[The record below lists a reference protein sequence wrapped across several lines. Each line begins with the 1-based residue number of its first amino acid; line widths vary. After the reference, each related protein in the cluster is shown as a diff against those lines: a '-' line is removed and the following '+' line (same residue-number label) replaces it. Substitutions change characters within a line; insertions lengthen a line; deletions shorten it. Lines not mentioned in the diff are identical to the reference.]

1 MSCSGESIQ
10 DGVAAILLQGLRRLE
25 QLGISE
31 PVVGESLSSWGH
43 RINRQIETPMFFNQ
57 HSVSDA
63 HGIEQSDAPDSS
75 GIRFVDPDGVASND
89 WVDNCV
95 QTLGIPRQWFECQ
108 FPFFERPYAPLR
120 YRRAFCYQCLAQS
133 MQATG
138 LPAWK
143 SDWRH
148 LAQPLCSVHAI
159 PLLDTPVSIALTFD
173 HPVRAFTWYW
183 DSSDAKDHHLLICNA
198 WPLRNAFA
206 FDVQRRIDALRASAP
221 DRTEQAQIDG
231 FMLSLM
237 RAVMMPC
244 LHYAFP
250 KIVFSDWGGPNG
262 YHRDAFYLNF
272 YHEVY
277 RAPSIA
283 RVNALY
289 LCGLLLGW
297 ITEQEAGSTSAEGY
311 FMPARAKVIW
321 RLMEKNSNLLSL
333 LGDELHRYE
342 SRSLTISMLVDFP
355 RCWRP
360 T

>member
-1 MSCSGESIQ
+1 MSCSGESMQ
-10 DGVAAILLQGLRRLE
+10 DGEATILLQGLRRLE

-31 PVVGESLSSWGH
+31 PVVGESLSSWSY
-43 RINRQIETPMFFNQ
+43 RINLQINGPIFD
-57 HSVSDA
+57 HPKYVSDA
-63 HGIEQSDAPDSS
+63 RGIVQSDAPDSS

-95 QTLGIPRQWFECQ
+95 QTLDIPRQWFECQ
-108 FPFFERPYAPLR
+108 FPFFERPYTPLR

-138 LPAWK
+138 LPAWM

-148 LAQPLCSVHAI
+148 LAQPMCSVHAV
-159 PLLDTPVSIALTFD
+159 PLLDAPVSFALTLD
-173 HPVRAFTWYW
+173 HPARAFTWYW
-183 DSSDAKDHHLLICNA
+183 DSLHAKEHHERICNA

-206 FDVQRRIDALRASAP
+206 FDVQRRIDALREKAT
-221 DRTEQAQIDG
+221 DHVERAQIEG
-231 FMLSLM
+231 FILSLM

-250 KIVFSDWGGPNG
+250 KVVFSDWGGPNV
-262 YHRDAFYLNF
+262 YRRDAFYLNF
-272 YHEVY
+272 YQEIY
-277 RAPSIA
+277 RASSIA
-283 RVNALY
+283 RVSALY

-297 ITEQEAGSTSAEGY
+297 ITEEEGNSTNSEGY
-311 FMPARAKVIW
+311 FTPARAWVIW
-321 RLMEKNSNLLSL
+321 GLMEEHFNLLTL
-333 LGDELHRYE
+333 LGDELRHYE
-342 SRSLTISMLVDFP
+342 SISLNISLLADIP

>member
-1 MSCSGESIQ
+1 MSCTVESMQ
-10 DGVAAILLQGLRRLE
+10 NGNAAIMLQGARHLE
-25 QLGISE
+25 RLGISK
-31 PVVGESLSSWGH
+31 PIAGESLSSWSY
-43 RINRQIETPMFFNQ
+43 RFNLQINGPIFDHPMY
-57 HSVSDA
+57 VSDA
-63 HGIEQSDAPDSS
+63 RGIEQRDAPDSS
-75 GIRFVDPDGVASND
+75 GIRFVDPDEVAPND
-89 WVDNCV
+89 WVDNCT
-95 QTLGIPRQWFECQ
+95 QILGIPRQWFENQ
-108 FPFFERPYAPLR
+108 FPAFERPYTPLR

-148 LAQPLCSVHAI
+148 LAQPMCSVHAV
-159 PLLDTPVSIALTFD
+159 PLLDAPVSIALAFD

-183 DSSDAKDHHLLICNA
+183 DSSDAKDRHLLICNA

-221 DRTEQAQIDG
+221 DRTERAQIDG

-250 KIVFSDWGGPNG
+250 KIAFLDWGGPNG
-262 YHRDAFYLNF
+262 YRRDAFYLNF
-272 YHEVY
+272 YQEIY

-283 RVNALY
+283 RVSALY

-297 ITEQEAGSTSAEGY
+297 ITEQEASSTSSEGH

-321 RLMEKNSNLLSL
+321 RLMEKHSNLLSL
-333 LGDELHRYE
+333 LGEELRRYE
-342 SRSLTISMLVDFP
+342 SRSLNISMLADIP